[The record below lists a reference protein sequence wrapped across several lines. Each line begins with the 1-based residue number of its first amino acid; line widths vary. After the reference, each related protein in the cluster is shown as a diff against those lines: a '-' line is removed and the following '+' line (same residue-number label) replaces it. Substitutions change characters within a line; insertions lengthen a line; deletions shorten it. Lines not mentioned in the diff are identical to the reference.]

1 MLREKVAKL
10 TKLLFAGATM
20 ALCVATVNPAVQ
32 VQAGM
37 LEESEPNN
45 RPGTANRI
53 SLNTWVTGEMTY
65 SDEDWFQFTIP
76 AGRGYTWFQIKPTMN
91 NVYDDSNW
99 SITLKDS
106 DNHTLLDGVSGHSFN
121 TLKYGWK
128 PGKYYVQIRHSYT
141 REKDDYMFITRY
153 TKSSDWEA
161 ENYWGNKKYGDPN
174 YIYVNKQYT
183 GNIYCNNDTDYYRV
197 KLNGTNKVSLKF
209 DIDDSVSH
217 PGSWRIAFAECKSR
231 KPLGEYTVNSNDT
244 VTIPKCTGDLMI
256 EIKNDG
262 YNSATGQI
270 YHIKASV
277 KTNTIVKPIATTIS
291 SIKAGKRQATVYWRK
306 ANNATGYYVYRSTNS
321 KSGYK
326 KIATVTGKTYYTDK
340 KSLTSKKT
348 YYYKVV
354 SIRKSGSK
362 VLKANSSACK
372 SVKIK

>member
-20 ALCVATVNPAVQ
+20 ALCVAAVNPAVQ

-65 SDEDWFQFTIP
+65 YDEDWFQFTIP

-141 REKDDYMFITRY
+141 SEKDDYMFITRY

-174 YIYVNKQYT
+174 YIYVNKQ
-183 GNIYCNNDTDYYRV
+183 
-197 KLNGTNKVSLKF
+197 
-209 DIDDSVSH
+209 
-217 PGSWRIAFAECKSR
+217 
-231 KPLGEYTVNSNDT
+231 
-244 VTIPKCTGDLMI
+244 
-256 EIKNDG
+256 
-262 YNSATGQI
+262 
-270 YHIKASV
+270 
-277 KTNTIVKPIATTIS
+277 
-291 SIKAGKRQATVYWRK
+291 
-306 ANNATGYYVYRSTNS
+306 
-321 KSGYK
+321 
-326 KIATVTGKTYYTDK
+326 
-340 KSLTSKKT
+340 
-348 YYYKVV
+348 
-354 SIRKSGSK
+354 
-362 VLKANSSACK
+362 
-372 SVKIK
+372 